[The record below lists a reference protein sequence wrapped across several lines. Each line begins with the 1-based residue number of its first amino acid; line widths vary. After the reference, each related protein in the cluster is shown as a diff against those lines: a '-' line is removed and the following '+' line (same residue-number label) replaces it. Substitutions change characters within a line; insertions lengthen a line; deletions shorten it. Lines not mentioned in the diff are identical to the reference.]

1 MFEYDFKLEI
11 AKKVKICLLTLL
23 ISNYYVF
30 KSYVLEMEEL
40 DAYGC
45 FLNHKGIL

>member
-11 AKKVKICLLTLL
+11 AKKVKICLMTLL

-40 DAYGC
+40 DSMVAS
-45 FLNHKGIL
+45 